1 MKNCTSGTRQY
12 LIDPFGIYGAEII
25 AEVNTLFQNVIRCI
39 RMYLKIMHTYS
50 YLLIWN
56 IAIMS
61 VYVGA
66 RGGGGGHSVSQ
77 PPPPPPPPHT
87 YIILTKVDGS
97 DISLFHS
104 VYSYTEAYVLEVVKH
119 TYTL

>member
-66 RGGGGGHSVSQ
+66 RGGGGGGTQCLS
-77 PPPPPPPPHT
+77 PPPHT
-87 YIILTKVDGS
+87 HIHNFDQSGW
-97 DISLFHS
+97 
-104 VYSYTEAYVLEVVKH
+104 E
-119 TYTL
+119 